1 MEAGRPTDYSEEML
15 SAGYDYMANHGVYGD
30 LVPSIAGLAC
40 QLGKTKKTMYNWAE
54 VHEPFLH
61 LLEAIKAKQ
70 ERMLLSGGLGN
81 DYNSAITK
89 LMLAK
94 HGYHDKQDTNVSAA
108 ININVSKDGLD
119 KL

>member
-1 MEAGRPTDYSEEML
+1 M
-15 SAGYDYMANHGVYGD
+15 
-30 LVPSIAGLAC
+30 
-40 QLGKTKKTMYNWAE
+40 LGKVKN
-54 VHEPFLH
+54 
-61 LLEAIKAKQ
+61 KQ